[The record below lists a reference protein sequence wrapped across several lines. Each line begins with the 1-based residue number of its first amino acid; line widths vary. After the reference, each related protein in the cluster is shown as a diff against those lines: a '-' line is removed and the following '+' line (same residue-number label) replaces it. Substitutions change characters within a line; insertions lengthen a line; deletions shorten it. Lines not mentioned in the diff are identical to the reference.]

1 MNELNEKALFRKDL
15 TVAISES
22 NETFA
27 RFLNQLSLSMSTIA
41 QSLAMSFE
49 FMSQIMFN
57 NNYQQKHCQPMKT
70 ILVYKVIINKFS
82 YYILILTVDRNSRL
96 VEIYQ

>member
-1 MNELNEKALFRKDL
+1 MNELKEKALFRKDL

-27 RFLNQLSLSMSTIA
+27 RFLNRISSSMSTVA

-49 FMSQIMFN
+49 FMSQIMVSN
-57 NNYQQKHCQPMKT
+57 DNQQKHCQPMKT
-70 ILVYKVIINKFS
+70 ILVYKVIINKIS
-82 YYILILTVDRNSRL
+82 YYILLILTVDRNSWW
-96 VEIYQ
+96 

>member
-1 MNELNEKALFRKDL
+1 MNELKEKALFRKDL

-27 RFLNQLSLSMSTIA
+27 RFLNRISSSMSTVA

-49 FMSQIMFN
+49 FMSQIMVSN
-57 NNYQQKHCQPMKT
+57 DNQQKHCQPMKT
-70 ILVYKVIINKFS
+70 ILVYKVIINKIS
-82 YYILILTVDRNSRL
+82 YYILLIS
-96 VEIYQ
+96 Y

>member
-27 RFLNQLSLSMSTIA
+27 RFLNRISSSMSTVA

-49 FMSQIMFN
+49 FMSQIMVSN
-57 NNYQQKHCQPMKT
+57 DNQQKHCQPMKT
-70 ILVYKVIINKFS
+70 ILVYKVIINKIS
-82 YYILILTVDRNSRL
+82 YYILLILTVDRNSWW
-96 VEIYQ
+96 